1 MSESRNQIS
10 ELVAAVE
17 AVGEFGKIARRIFLT
32 PGVVGAVQG
41 PLDVAE
47 HRVHPP
53 QARRLAA
60 ARSPSGYPRAV
71 LTTCFLHSP
80 EAGQSVRVDHRL
92 PPQMPVG
99 PGRNLLLAEPFH
111 AAHPQRHRP
120 AFFGDLHGR
129 HERRLALR
137 PSSAFASSGFAP
149 QVGIVHLHDVAQPA
163 ALVPFLHHLHQLV
176 LQRPGRVVADSQ
188 LGHRRE
194 TVLRL
199 GQQIHGEKP
208 SVSGSLVFAKTV
220 LAVSET

>member
-71 LTTCFLHSP
+71 LAT
-80 EAGQSVRVDHRL
+80 V
-92 PPQMPVG
+92 
-99 PGRNLLLAEPFH
+99 
-111 AAHPQRHRP
+111 
-120 AFFGDLHGR
+120 
-129 HERRLALR
+129 
-137 PSSAFASSGFAP
+137 ASSTPRKQA
-149 QVGIVHLHDVAQPA
+149 
-163 ALVPFLHHLHQLV
+163 
-176 LQRPGRVVADSQ
+176 S
-188 LGHRRE
+188 
-194 TVLRL
+194 
-199 GQQIHGEKP
+199 P
-208 SVSGSLVFAKTV
+208 S
-220 LAVSET
+220 E